1 MLVSVFFQISGWLKK
16 YNKIGKPGHFYL
28 PTIFTFI
35 LLLSGC
41 SGSGV
46 KNYTSVDA
54 LATGGIAELSSSNG
68 QVFIYRPVHLYM
80 GGGIIWD
87 VILNGEKIGRL
98 GAGEYIVKHRRS
110 GANEIMVEAEA
121 WWTKWQSE
129 NIQFT
134 ADNNANNFFIVY
146 SQQVGFA
153 GSELVLREV
162 PEKQW
167 KSLLSK

>member
-1 MLVSVFFQISGWLKK
+1 MPSQPEVSQN
-16 YNKIGKPGHFYL
+16 YHHQMGKCSY
-28 PTIFTFI
+28 ID
-35 LLLSGC
+35 LSI
-41 SGSGV
+41 
-46 KNYTSVDA
+46 YTW
-54 LATGGIAELSSSNG
+54 
-68 QVFIYRPVHLYM
+68 